1 MRKLFLLFV
10 LISGLSFG
18 QMENYVIQDG
28 QVQWQKVFE
37 TTKTFDEVFAAV
49 KNKNNIKIT
58 EQNENTIAG
67 EFKGLIMNYR
77 KAGHTYMGT
86 PIVLNES
93 SKYYGLFKIEY
104 KDGKY
109 RATIRNVAS
118 EGMTMT
124 LYTSG
129 LGLGSDL
136 DTTLEAMALNKKGE
150 VRKGFPKVAG
160 KIIDVTFIDLMDFT
174 KTEITNDNW

>member
-1 MRKLFLLFV
+1 MRKIILLFV

-18 QMENYVIQDG
+18 QMENYVINDG
-28 QVQWQKVFE
+28 QVQWQKVYE
-37 TTKTFDEVFAAV
+37 TDKTFDEILKGVR
-49 KNKNNIKIT
+49 NKNNIKIT

-77 KAGHTYMGT
+77 KAGLTYMGT
-86 PIVLNES
+86 PIVLNETN
-93 SKYYGLFKIEY
+93 KYYGLFKIEF

-124 LYTSG
+124 MYGGG

-136 DTTLEAMALNKKGE
+136 DTTLETMALNKKGE

-174 KTEITNDNW
+174 KTEISNDNW

>member
-1 MRKLFLLFV
+1 MRKLILLFV

-18 QMENYVIQDG
+18 QIENYVINDG
-28 QVQWQKVFE
+28 QVQWQKIYE
-37 TTKTFDEVFAAV
+37 TNKTFDEILKAV

-58 EQNENTIAG
+58 EQSENAITG
-67 EFKGLIMNYR
+67 EFKGLIMNYK

-86 PIVLNES
+86 PIVLNETN
-93 SKYYGLFKIEY
+93 KYYGLFKIEF

-124 LYTSG
+124 MYGGG

-174 KTEITNDNW
+174 KTEISNDNW

>member
-1 MRKLFLLFV
+1 MKNITLL
-10 LISGLSFG
+10 LIFISSFAFG
-18 QMENYVIQDG
+18 QTENFVITNG
-28 QVQWQKVFE
+28 QVQWQKVYE
-37 TTKTFDEVFAAV
+37 TTTTFDEILKVV

-58 EQNENTIAG
+58 EQTENTISG

-86 PIVLNES
+86 PIVLNETN
-93 SKYYGLFKIEY
+93 KYYGLFKIEF

-124 LYTSG
+124 IYGAG

-150 VRKGFPKVAG
+150 MRKGFPKVAG
-160 KIIDVTFIDLMDFT
+160 KIIDVTFLDLMDFT
-174 KTEITNDNW
+174 KVEEKNDNW